1 LLNQSDGNTGFTGS
15 GTGGDGFAELVTGW
29 TAGGGVEWMFTQNW
43 SVKVE
48 YLHYDL
54 GTASFSW
61 VAQDTTTNGANVG
74 AIELLVVRADSEI
87 KRHKTGGATLFL
99 PPPSSPF
106 NDTIDQP
113 EVARV
118 PESQPRRVEQ
128 PPPPPLGPDKRIPRS
143 RDYASAEAGS

>member
-1 LLNQSDGNTGFTGS
+1 LLNQSDGNTGFTGR

-74 AIELLVVRADSEI
+74 AIYQNETTSVHNQGNIL
-87 KRHKTGGATLFL
+87 
-99 PPPSSPF
+99 
-106 NDTIDQP
+106 
-113 EVARV
+113 RV
-118 PESQPRRVEQ
+118 G
-128 PPPPPLGPDKRIPRS
+128 LNCLW
-143 RDYASAEAGS
+143 